1 MSTEAPSGSAPLK
14 AAGLTSD
21 RPARVRGAHPILKLI
36 AQRIALGL
44 LLLFAV
50 SVLIF
55 AGTQILPG
63 DVAQAILGQ
72 SATEQSLANLREEL
86 GLNDPAIVRYFRWLG
101 GVLTGDLGTAL
112 SSGLD
117 ISTAIG
123 GRLWNTL
130 FLAFWAAIV
139 SVPLA
144 IILGLLAVR
153 YRNGVIDK
161 TISGLALA
169 STALP
174 EFFIGYVLVY
184 FFAVKWQWFPGIS
197 TVYDGMPFLDRMRAI
212 ALPATALTLVVLAH
226 MMRMTRAAILNVMQS
241 AYIETAE
248 LKGLSAIDII
258 RRHAFPN
265 AIAPIINVVMLNLAF
280 LIVGVVV
287 IEVIFVYPG
296 MGQYLV
302 DHVSKRDVPVVQA
315 VGLIFAAVYIGLNI
329 VADIAGILANP
340 RLRHPK

>member
-1 MSTEAPSGSAPLK
+1 MSS
-14 AAGLTSD
+14 
-21 RPARVRGAHPILKLI
+21 PIVKLV
-36 AQRIALGL
+36 AQRVALGIL
-44 LLLFAV
+44 LLLAV

-72 SATEQSLANLREEL
+72 SATPESLANLREQL
-86 GLNDPAIVRYFRWLG
+86 GLNQPAYVRYFQWLG
-101 GVLTGDLGTAL
+101 GVLTGDLGTAM
-112 SSGLD
+112 SSGQD
-117 ISTAIG
+117 IATSIK

-139 SVPLA
+139 AVPLA
-144 IILGLLAVR
+144 IILGLIAVR
-153 YRNGVIDK
+153 YRNGWVDK
-161 TISGLALA
+161 LISGLALA
-169 STALP
+169 STSFP

-184 FFAVKWQWFPGIS
+184 FFAVKWQIFPGIS
-197 TVYDGMPFLDRMRAI
+197 TVYEGMPFGERMQAI

-241 AYIETAE
+241 AYVETAE
-248 LKGLSAIDII
+248 LKGLSAFNVI
-258 RRHAFPN
+258 RKHAFPN
-265 AIAPIINVVMLNLAF
+265 AIAPIINVVMLNLAY

-287 IEVIFVYPG
+287 VEVIFVYPG

-302 DHVSKRDVPVVQA
+302 DHVTKRDVPVVQA
-315 VGLIFAAVYIGLNI
+315 VGLIFAAVYITLNI
-329 VADIAGILANP
+329 IADISAILANP

>member
-1 MSTEAPSGSAPLK
+1 MSS
-14 AAGLTSD
+14 
-21 RPARVRGAHPILKLI
+21 PILKLI
-36 AQRIALGL
+36 AQRIALGIVL
-44 LLLFAV
+44 LLAV

-72 SATEQSLANLREEL
+72 SATPESLANLREQL
-86 GLNDPAIVRYFRWLG
+86 GLNDPAYIRYFRWLG
-101 GVLTGDLGTAL
+101 GVVTGDLGTAM
-112 SSGLD
+112 SSGQD
-117 ISTAIG
+117 IATSIK

-130 FLAFWAAIV
+130 FLAFWAAV
-139 SVPLA
+139 VAVPLA
-144 IILGLLAVR
+144 IILGLIAVR
-153 YRNGVIDK
+153 YRNGWVDK
-161 TISGLALA
+161 LISGLALA
-169 STALP
+169 STSFP

-184 FFAVKWQWFPGIS
+184 FFAVKWQIFPGIS
-197 TVYDGMPFLDRMRAI
+197 TVYDGMPFGERMQAI

-241 AYIETAE
+241 AYVETAE
-248 LKGLSAIDII
+248 LKGLSAFNVI

-265 AIAPIINVVMLNLAF
+265 AIAPIINVVMLNLAY

-287 IEVIFVYPG
+287 VEVIFVYPG

-302 DHVSKRDVPVVQA
+302 DHVTKRDVPVVQA
-315 VGLIFAAVYIGLNI
+315 VGLIFAAVYISLNI
-329 VADIAGILANP
+329 IADIGAIVANP

>member
-1 MSTEAPSGSAPLK
+1 MSS
-14 AAGLTSD
+14 
-21 RPARVRGAHPILKLI
+21 PIVKLV
-36 AQRIALGL
+36 AQRIALGIL
-44 LLLFAV
+44 LLLAV

-72 SATEQSLANLREEL
+72 SATPESLANLREQL
-86 GLNDPAIVRYFRWLG
+86 GLNQPAYIRYFHWLG
-101 GVLTGDLGTAL
+101 GVLTGDLGTAM
-112 SSGLD
+112 SSGQD
-117 ISTAIG
+117 IATSIN

-139 SVPLA
+139 AVPLA
-144 IILGLLAVR
+144 IILGLIAVR
-153 YRNGVIDK
+153 YRNGWVDK
-161 TISGLALA
+161 LISGLALA
-169 STALP
+169 STSFP

-184 FFAVKWQWFPGIS
+184 FFAVKWQIFPGIS
-197 TVYDGMPFLDRMRAI
+197 TVYDGMPFGERMQAI

-241 AYIETAE
+241 AYVETAE
-248 LKGLSAIDII
+248 LKGLSAFNVI
-258 RRHAFPN
+258 RKHAFPN
-265 AIAPIINVVMLNLAF
+265 AIAPIINVVMLNLAY

-287 IEVIFVYPG
+287 VEVIFVYPG

-302 DHVSKRDVPVVQA
+302 DHVTKRDVPVVQA
-315 VGLIFAAVYIGLNI
+315 VGLVFAAVYISLNI
-329 VADIAGILANP
+329 FADIAAIVANP

>member
-1 MSTEAPSGSAPLK
+1 MSS
-14 AAGLTSD
+14 
-21 RPARVRGAHPILKLI
+21 PIVKLV
-36 AQRIALGL
+36 AQRVALGIVL
-44 LLLFAV
+44 LLAI

-72 SATEQSLANLREEL
+72 SATPESLANLREQL
-86 GLNDPAIVRYFRWLG
+86 GLNEPAYVRYFHWLG
-101 GVLTGDLGTAL
+101 GVVTGDLGTAM
-112 SSGLD
+112 SSGQD
-117 ISTAIG
+117 IATSIE

-130 FLAFWAAIV
+130 FLAFWAAV
-139 SVPLA
+139 VAVPLA
-144 IILGLLAVR
+144 IILGLIAVR
-153 YRNGVIDK
+153 YRNGWVDK
-161 TISGLALA
+161 LISGLALA
-169 STALP
+169 STSFP

-184 FFAVKWQWFPGIS
+184 FFAVKWQIFPGIS
-197 TVYDGMPFLDRMRAI
+197 TVYEGMPFGERMQAI

-241 AYIETAE
+241 AYVETAE
-248 LKGLSAIDII
+248 LKGLSAFNVI

-265 AIAPIINVVMLNLAF
+265 AIAPIINVVMLNLAY

-287 IEVIFVYPG
+287 VEVIFVYPG

-302 DHVSKRDVPVVQA
+302 DHVTKRDVPVVQA
-315 VGLIFAAVYIGLNI
+315 VGLIFAAVYISLNI
-329 VADIAGILANP
+329 IADIAAIVANP

>member
-1 MSTEAPSGSAPLK
+1 MSS
-14 AAGLTSD
+14 
-21 RPARVRGAHPILKLI
+21 PIVKLV

-44 LLLFAV
+44 LLLLAV

-72 SATEQSLANLREEL
+72 SATPESLANLREQL
-86 GLNDPAIVRYFRWLG
+86 GLNQPAYIRYFHWLG
-101 GVLTGDLGTAL
+101 GVLTGDLGTAMT
-112 SSGLD
+112 SGQD
-117 ISTAIG
+117 IATSIK

-139 SVPLA
+139 AVPLA
-144 IILGLLAVR
+144 IILGLIAVR
-153 YRNGVIDK
+153 YRNGWVDK
-161 TISGLALA
+161 LISGLALA
-169 STALP
+169 STSFP

-184 FFAVKWQWFPGIS
+184 FFAVKWQIFPGIS
-197 TVYDGMPFLDRMRAI
+197 TVYEGMPFGERMQAI

-241 AYIETAE
+241 AYVETAE
-248 LKGLSAIDII
+248 LKGLSAFNVI

-265 AIAPIINVVMLNLAF
+265 AIAPIINVVMLNLAY

-287 IEVIFVYPG
+287 VEVIFVYPG

-302 DHVSKRDVPVVQA
+302 DHVTKRDVPVVQA
-315 VGLIFAAVYIGLNI
+315 VGLVFAAVYISLNI
-329 VADIAGILANP
+329 IADIAAIVANP

>member
-1 MSTEAPSGSAPLK
+1 MVNPLI
-14 AAGLTSD
+14 
-21 RPARVRGAHPILKLI
+21 VKLI
-36 AQRIALGL
+36 TQRIALGIIL
-44 LLLFAV
+44 LLAV

-63 DVAQAILGQ
+63 DVAQSILGQ
-72 SATEQSLANLREEL
+72 AATPEALANLRKEL
-86 GLNDPAIVRYFRWLG
+86 GLNDPAFIRYFHWLG
-101 GVLTGDLGTAL
+101 GILTGDLGTAL
-112 SSGLD
+112 SNGQD
-117 ISTAIG
+117 IASSLG

-130 FLAFWAAIV
+130 FLAFWAAII

-144 IILGLLAVR
+144 ILLGLLAVR
-153 YRNGVIDK
+153 YRGGIVDK
-161 TISGLALA
+161 SISGFALA
-169 STALP
+169 STSLP
-174 EFFIGYVLVY
+174 EFFIGYLLML
-184 FFAVKWQWFPGIS
+184 FFAVKLQWFPSVS
-197 TVYDGMPFLDRMRAI
+197 TVYDGMPFVDRMRAI
-212 ALPATALTLVVLAH
+212 ALPVLALVFVVLAH

-248 LKGLSAIDII
+248 LKGLSAFDII

-265 AIAPIINVVMLNLAF
+265 AISPIVNVVMLNLAF
-280 LIVGVVV
+280 LVVGVVV

-302 DHVSKRDVPVVQA
+302 DHVTKRDVPVVQA

-329 VADIAGILANP
+329 VADVVAILSNP

>member
-1 MSTEAPSGSAPLK
+1 MSS
-14 AAGLTSD
+14 
-21 RPARVRGAHPILKLI
+21 PIVKLV

-44 LLLFAV
+44 LLLLAV

-63 DVAQAILGQ
+63 DVAQSILGQ
-72 SATEQSLANLREEL
+72 SATPESLANLRAEL
-86 GLNDPAIVRYFRWLG
+86 GLNDPAYVRYFRWLG
-101 GVLTGDLGTAL
+101 GILQGDLGKAL
-112 SSGLD
+112 SSGQD
-117 ISTAIG
+117 IATSIG

-130 FLAFWAAIV
+130 FLAFWAAV
-139 SVPLA
+139 VAVPLA
-144 IILGLLAVR
+144 IALGLLAVR
-153 YRNGVIDK
+153 YRNGPIDK
-161 TISGLALA
+161 LISGLALA
-169 STALP
+169 STSLP
-174 EFFIGYVLVY
+174 EFFIGYLLVF
-184 FFAVKWQWFPGIS
+184 FFAVKLQWFPGIS
-197 TVYDGMPFLDRMRAI
+197 TVFDGMPFVDRMKAI

-241 AYIETAE
+241 AYVETAE
-248 LKGLSAIDII
+248 LKGLSALDVI
-258 RRHAFPN
+258 RKHAFPN

-287 IEVIFVYPG
+287 VEVIFVYPG

-315 VGLIFAAVYIGLNI
+315 VGLIFATVYISLNI
-329 VADIAGILANP
+329 IADIAAIIANP